1 VAAPARRDGAPAQP
15 ATASFPEKPA
25 VFFRCSG
32 PNEVCNPLR
41 AEMDEALAS
50 AGLTSVRRANV
61 ADVDVE
67 AEVEV
72 LQQNVDRQF
81 GQTFATRSYS
91 IVLNA
96 DAAKSGEAISM
107 PRVDNLSF
115 DQRVGSERAVERAR
129 LVAAGVVE
137 RVKAYAA
144 AKHAK

>member
-1 VAAPARRDGAPAQP
+1 M
-15 ATASFPEKPA
+15 
-25 VFFRCSG
+25 FFRCTG

-41 AEMDEALAS
+41 AEVDEALAG
-50 AGLTSVRRANV
+50 AGLTSVRRANA

-72 LQQNVDRQF
+72 VQQNVDRQF
-81 GQTFATRSYS
+81 QTTFAVRTYS
-91 IVLNA
+91 IVLSG
-96 DAAKSGEAISM
+96 DAARTGEVVPM

-137 RVKAYAA
+137 RVKEFA
-144 AKHAK
+144 AKKRAR